1 MMTADEIAAMKA
13 DMEAGTPGPWRV
25 GPVDD
30 TRVEAS
36 DGSEV
41 AQIDG
46 DYNEPDLWPIMEA
59 NARRIARVPAIEG
72 TIIEQAERIAALEA
86 EISDLKTSVRAFGFP
101 WAAEYASI
109 IGLPDGHLHP
119 GHYDILK
126 AAGARMDAF
135 TRAAIGDAP

>member
-13 DMEAGTPGPWRV
+13 DMEVGTPGPWKKGRTV
-25 GPVDD
+25 IGLMGPYGFIRHIADFSWRD
-30 TRVEAS
+30 TIG
-36 DGSEV
+36 D
-41 AQIDG
+41 ID
-46 DYNEPDLWPIMEA
+46 
-59 NARRIARVPAIEG
+59 ARRIARVPAIEG